1 MTLTSKSIVLQVPSK
16 IIYNALKNIKLEEI
30 FPEFFVGISK
40 RIVNNNINEEITF
53 KTVIS
58 YNQIVIYENFKLKI
72 YGKYKTQILYN
83 TKTNTDEGNIMIESI
98 IQTHIANVLYAFLML
113 ELGYI
118 HGQTENGNKKKS
130 SSGIVK

>member
-1 MTLTSKSIVLQVPSK
+1 MTQTSKTIVLQVPSK
-16 IIYNALKNIKLEEI
+16 VIYNTLKNIRLEDT
-30 FPEFFVGISK
+30 FPEFFNGISK

-58 YNQIVIYENFKLKI
+58 FNQIIIYETFKLKI
-72 YGKYKTQILYN
+72 YGKNKTQILYN
-83 TKTNTDEGNIMIESI
+83 TKTNTDEENIIIESI

-113 ELGYI
+113 EAGYI
-118 HGQTENGNKKKS
+118 NGQTENGNKKKS